1 MFEGFPYTNFHELN
15 LDWIVKIARDFL
27 DQYTNIQQMIA
38 DGEQSLTDMTS
49 QGIAD
54 LEEKADNLEALLQA
68 WYNTHSADI
77 ANELAQALRDIS
89 NTLSTT
95 EAAFD
100 AHAEAKAA
108 ETLASIPADY
118 SALSAQITN
127 FNRALIAFDT
137 GIFEKGSMN
146 ATGADDTYLAAARA
160 RTQLVYID
168 QGLTITNKATASN
181 AKFVVYYFSNTNT
194 FVSKTGWISGIY
206 IPKGSNVRILIALD
220 PDSATTQS
228 LSDLIAGFDFITD
241 TTGICQGSISNV
253 GADDNG
259 WKYRERLR
267 DSYIKY
273 ADTDIE
279 VISFGGA
286 FTVSTYTSAG
296 AFIAVSGWYTL
307 SHVITK
313 GTYYRCTFRID
324 DSTAFPVSSFDSYFE
339 INRQTD
345 FIEHIINHSVGNLFR
360 RGTFTG
366 TDFTAW
372 AAAKRISTTA
382 KLKASKDIV
391 IYYKNFYYDIYLFNN
406 NGTIAQH
413 LSWRQNDIVIPA
425 NTYFSMNIDKDKDDG
440 SATATFDDLINSISF
455 EVSENNH
462 IGMSP
467 NIIYQCRNVDSLRYP
482 PYSKWYIQ
490 AAAKNQYDRIRLNI
504 RVTTDGY
511 FVLIHDNTI
520 NSEAR
525 NSNGTAISEPVNS
538 SGQSLATLNS
548 YDWGIKYGNMYAG
561 AHVPMFE
568 DACEYAALYNL
579 GVTIETVDIGTGTET
594 IRSNIDKLYKILAQ
608 YGLIENLIVI
618 TASGSYYGEME
629 YWKAKN
635 KYISY
640 FIGGDPATIMTQ
652 KNDID
657 SLITG
662 YNHIYIMP
670 FPFGSVADW
679 TLINWCMNNGYR
691 LYNSSAMSKDEL
703 FYLVGVNTG
712 NTLIEANDVY
722 VIKNILNRHA
732 DSVVNA

>member
-15 LDWIVKIARDFL
+15 LDWIIKIAKDFL
-27 DQYTNIQQMIA
+27 DQYTNIQQMIS
-38 DGEQSLTDMTS
+38 DGEQSLTDLIS
-49 QGIAD
+49 QGLAD
-54 LEEKADNLEALLQA
+54 LDEKAENLEGLLQA
-68 WYNTHSADI
+68 WYNTHSEDI
-77 ANELAQALRDIS
+77 ANELAQALLDIS

-127 FNRALIAFDT
+127 FNRALLAFDT
-137 GIFEKGSMN
+137 GIFEKGSLN
-146 ATGADDTYLAAARA
+146 AYGADDSYLAEARA

-168 QGLTITNKATASN
+168 QGLTITSKTTAPN
-181 AKFVVYYFSNTNT
+181 AKFAVHYFSNTNT
-194 FVSKTGWISGIY
+194 FVSKSEWISGIY

-220 PDSATTQS
+220 PSSATAQT
-228 LSDLIAGFDFITD
+228 LSDLIEGFDFITD

-253 GADDNG
+253 GADDNS

-279 VISFGGA
+279 VIPFGGA
-286 FTVSTYTSAG
+286 FTVTTYTAAG
-296 AFIAVSGWYTL
+296 AFIAVSGWYKI

-313 GTYYRCTFRID
+313 GTYYRCTFRIND
-324 DSTAFPVSSFDSYFE
+324 TTAFPVSSFSTYFE
-339 INRQTD
+339 INRQSN
-345 FIEHIINHSVGNLFR
+345 FIEHIINHTIGDLFR
-360 RGTFTG
+360 RGTFSG
-366 TDFTAW
+366 TDFTDW
-372 AAAKRISTTA
+372 AAAKRIATSA

-391 IYYKNFYYDIYLFNN
+391 IYYKNFYYDIYLFDNSGN
-406 NGTIAQH
+406 ITQH

-425 NTYFSMNIDKDKDDG
+425 NTYFSMNIDKDKNDS

-455 EVSENNH
+455 EVSENNY

-490 AAAKNQYDRIRLNI
+490 AASKNQYDRIRLNI

-548 YDWGIKYGNMYAG
+548 YDWGIKYGAMYAG
-561 AHVPMFE
+561 AQVPIFE
-568 DACEYAALYNL
+568 DACEYAAMYNL
-579 GVTIETVDIGTGTET
+579 GVTIETVDLGTGTET
-594 IRSNIDKLYKILAQ
+594 IRNNIDKLYKILAQ

-618 TASGSYYGEME
+618 TASGSYYSEME
-629 YWKAKN
+629 YWKTKS

-640 FIGGDPATIMTQ
+640 FIGGNPATIMTQ
-652 KNDID
+652 KDDID

-662 YNHIYIMP
+662 YNHIYVMP
-670 FPFGSVADW
+670 YPFGSVADW
-679 TLINWCMNNGYR
+679 TLINWCMTNGYR
-691 LYNSSAMSKDEL
+691 LYNSSAMTKSEL
-703 FYLVGVNTG
+703 FNLVGIDTG

-722 VIKNILNRHA
+722 VIKNIVNRHA
-732 DSVVNA
+732 DSIVNA